1 MVLRRRAVN
10 PNTPTSAQPVVHDVL
25 GAGGRPLDS
34 ATRAFMESRFGRDF
48 SSVRVH
54 HDARAA
60 RSAAAVNA
68 LAYTVGQD
76 IVFAQG
82 QYEPATPAGRELL
95 AHELA
100 HTVQQAGASKGSAAT
115 QEVTIESPGARAEQE
130 ADRAALLALY
140 AGGGSEAVHLSATGL
155 MLARVNCSSLTYR
168 QCIAGVYKCGYGLSG
183 TCGWGGVTYGCRC
196 MGASQ
201 PSASR
206 VLEVLAILGLSLL
219 LLATVIAAILDPE
232 PASKLLLG
240 GLTVAEAAALLL
252 MLGYSEQEVRDM
264 GLDPSL
270 AAAAMAGR
278 EERTA

>member
-1 MVLRRRAVN
+1 MVHEVLN
-10 PNTPTSAQPVVHDVL
+10 SA
-25 GAGGRPLDS
+25 GRPLDS
-34 ATRAFMESRFGRDF
+34 ATRGFMESRFGRDF
-48 SSVRVH
+48 SQVQVH
-54 HDARAA
+54 DDARAA

-82 QYEPATPAGRELL
+82 QYTPASAVGRELL

-100 HTVQQAGASKGSAAT
+100 HTVQQAGVSSGDGASRSVAIAASGS
-115 QEVTIESPGARAEQE
+115 RAERE
-130 ADRAALLALY
+130 ADRAAGTAMLT
-140 AGGGSEAVHLSATGL
+140 GGPTDAISLSNLGL
-155 MLARVNCSSLTYR
+155 MLARTNCASLNYR
-168 QCIAGVYKCGYGLSG
+168 QCITGVYKCGYGLSG
-183 TCGWGGVTYGCRC
+183 TCGWGGIANGCRC

-219 LLATVIAAILDPE
+219 LLATVIAALLDPE

-270 AAAAMAGR
+270 ASAAMGGG